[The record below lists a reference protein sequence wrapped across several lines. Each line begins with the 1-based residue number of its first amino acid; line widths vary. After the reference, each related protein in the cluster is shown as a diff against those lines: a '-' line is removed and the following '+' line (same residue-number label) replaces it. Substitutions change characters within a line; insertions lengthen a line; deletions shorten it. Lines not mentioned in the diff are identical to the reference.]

1 MFNRTRFG
9 RYYLEQLS
17 QMSKIKKFGC
27 YNDIS
32 SAIRYT

>member
-17 QMSKIKKFGC
+17 QMSKIKVWLLQ
-27 YNDIS
+27 
-32 SAIRYT
+32 